1 MKADMTSAITI
12 AKDAKKANETEIN
25 ELRERNRKL
34 EEENARLNVEV
45 VQLRRDRRGSP
56 VLKETE
62 PVSPKS
68 SFEQEPRRQ
77 SFLSD
82 EFRTRPRRSQKD
94 PPNVQNLIQN
104 FNKDAIEG
112 TVFYQLLNE
121 NYSFILLHHFFGDF
135 RFF

>member
-1 MKADMTSAITI
+1 M
-12 AKDAKKANETEIN
+12 
-25 ELRERNRKL
+25 

-56 VLKETE
+56 VLKEE

-82 EFRTRPRRSQKD
+82 DFRARPRRSQKD

-104 FNKDAIEG
+104 FNKDAVEG
-112 TVFYQLLNE
+112 TLSRNTESINIY
-121 NYSFILLHHFFGDF
+121 DF
-135 RFF
+135 ESVQ

>member
-1 MKADMTSAITI
+1 MTSAITI

-112 TVFYQLLNE
+112 TVFYQLAL
-121 NYSFILLHHFFGDF
+121 
-135 RFF
+135 